1 MSETQQE
8 SELDLRRGLIGA
20 ALEMNRSGINSGTS
34 GNVSVRAGEGM
45 LITPSGIPYANLR
58 VEQIVNVD
66 AEGKAS
72 GGKPSSEWRFHHDI
86 YAAKPDAH
94 AVVHAH
100 PRHCTAL
107 ACLHR
112 AIPAFHY
119 MVAVA
124 GGDDIPLAAYA
135 TFGSPELSHEVLKVL
150 RDRSACLMA
159 NHGLV
164 CHGRDLASALALARE
179 VEHLASMY
187 LDCLSVGEPEL
198 LDAAEMA
205 RVLEKFRDYGSPR

>member
-1 MSETQQE
+1 MSEPE
-8 SELDLRRGLIGA
+8 RSDELTSRQRLIET
-20 ALEMNRSGINSGTS
+20 ALEMNRAGINSGTS
-34 GNVSVRAGEGM
+34 GNVSVRLGQGM
-45 LITPSGIPYANLR
+45 LITPSGIPYGDLQAQDIVR
-58 VEQIVNVD
+58 VEADGRAV
-66 AEGKAS
+66 

-86 YAAKPDAH
+86 YRSKPEAG
-94 AVVHAH
+94 AVVHTH

-107 ACLHR
+107 ACLHK

-124 GGDDIPLAAYA
+124 GGDDIPLAGYA
-135 TFGSPELSHEVLKVL
+135 TFGSPELSSEVLQAL
-150 RDRSACLMA
+150 QDRSACLMA

-164 CHGRDLASALALARE
+164 CHGHDLSSALALACE

-198 LDAAEMA
+198 LDAAEMR
-205 RVLEKFRDYGSPR
+205 RVLEKFRDYGPPR